1 MLDKAPSMLPISR
14 LVFPDSD
21 AEADEF
27 YSTACTALAHGVG
40 NCRALLH
47 GRKPVCTVG
56 CYEASLPNAT
66 WPQVLPTP
74 PGGAGDWPGGSS

>member
-1 MLDKAPSMLPISR
+1 MLPISR

-56 CYEASLPNAT
+56 C
-66 WPQVLPTP
+66 
-74 PGGAGDWPGGSS
+74 